1 VNKKFATRLMDMP
14 LVTSE
19 GTMIGRLDDI
29 IVNDQ
34 TGDIF
39 ELLITPTGEKITHF
53 KKDVKGRYVVPYEY
67 VKMGKDVFVIELQ
80 RVPRLD

>member
-1 VNKKFATRLMDMP
+1 MNRKFATRLMDMP

-29 IVNDQ
+29 IIEEG
-34 TGDIF
+34 TGDIH

-53 KKDVKGRYVVPYEY
+53 KKDLKGRYVVPYTY

>member
-1 VNKKFATRLMDMP
+1 MNKKFATRLMDMP

-29 IVNDQ
+29 IINDQ

-39 ELLITPTGEKITHF
+39 ELLINPTGEKITHF
-53 KKDVKGRYVVPYEY
+53 KKDVKGRYVVPYEF

-80 RVPRLD
+80 RVPKLD

>member
-1 VNKKFATRLMDMP
+1 MNKKFATRLMDMP
-14 LVTSE
+14 MVTSE

-34 TGDIF
+34 TGEIF
-39 ELLITPTGEKITHF
+39 ELLINPTGEKITNF